1 MKHIKL
7 FEAFMNEAAID
18 PEQEAQ
24 DILDDILSERDPEEL
39 ATMTMEDALETVEAY
54 GHTGQDAKNI
64 AAALHAIAEGL

>member
-1 MKHIKL
+1 MKYIKL
-7 FEAFMNEAAID
+7 FEAFVNESAID